1 MKSVTESVTSR
12 EQRHSSYQPPI
23 SSDEDSQRAQERE
36 RSSIDDA
43 IPGAVLK
50 ALADDGL
57 AVNKN
62 SLVTFAHASPSHP
75 RQWTTRRKL
84 YDTFVICFLEFVTT
98 IMSNAGSNIADESSR
113 YLGISREV
121 AIFCLSTL
129 YLFGQ
134 AFGGLIFPPITEVFG
149 TKIIYASS
157 TALYAGLCLMTG
169 VRTNLATIIIGRFFT
184 GLLSSIPTCCACG
197 SLENMYSSKAR
208 IWAISIWAAAGVYA
222 MSIGPLYAVAISE
235 SGLGW

>member
-1 MKSVTESVTSR
+1 MEDATFRDQSHK
-12 EQRHSSYQPPI
+12 SYQPST
-23 SSDEDSQRAQERE
+23 SSDEDGQRAQKFERTPVH
-36 RSSIDDA
+36 DA

-50 ALADDGL
+50 ALSNEGLTVNEDG
-57 AVNKN
+57 
-62 SLVTFAHASPSHP
+62 LVTFPKASPSHP
-75 RQWTTRRKL
+75 RQWTMRRKL

-98 IMSNAGSNIADESSR
+98 VMSNAGSNIAEESGA
-113 YLGISREV
+113 YLGISREI

-149 TKIIYASS
+149 TKVIYASS

-169 VRTNLATIIIGRFFT
+169 LRTNLVTIIIGRFFT

-197 SLENMYSSKAR
+197 SMENMYSSKAR
-208 IWAISIWAAAGVYA
+208 IWAISTWAVAGVFA
-222 MSIGPLYAVAISE
+222 MAIGPLFAVSVGE
-235 SGLGW
+235 SSLGW